1 MDISDKYYMQNY
13 IIRYICRITK
23 KLIHP
28 SNKINVMKKA
38 SFLSIAFI
46 CLAVAGAKA
55 QTYSTAVGAKFYAG
69 NGSIGGINIRHL
81 TATHTALE
89 GSLLFFS
96 GAVGLEGLYEYQAPI
111 PGAEGLQYFVG
122 GGGMLAFGTGR
133 YNDNSTSFA
142 LRLTGGVDY
151 KFADAPI
158 DVSLGFDP
166 FFYLAPSTGSNL
178 SLGIGLR
185 YVIK

>member
-1 MDISDKYYMQNY
+1 
-13 IIRYICRITK
+13 
-23 KLIHP
+23 
-28 SNKINVMKKA
+28 MKKA
-38 SFLSIAFI
+38 SFLFIASI

-55 QTYSTAVGAKFYAG
+55 QIYTTAVGAKFYAG

-81 TATHTALE
+81 TPTHTALE

-96 GAVGLEGLYEYQAPI
+96 GGLGIEGLYEYQAPI
-111 PGAEGLQYFVG
+111 PSAEGLQYFVG
-122 GGGMLAFGTGR
+122 GGGMLGFGTGR
-133 YNDNSTSFA
+133 NSETSFA

-166 FFYLAPSTGSNL
+166 FYSLAPSTGSNL

>member
-1 MDISDKYYMQNY
+1 
-13 IIRYICRITK
+13 
-23 KLIHP
+23 
-28 SNKINVMKKA
+28 MKKVPLLL
-38 SFLSIAFI
+38 FAFI
-46 CLAVAGAKA
+46 CLAVTAANA
-55 QTYSTAVGAKFYAG
+55 QTYQTAVGAKFYVG
-69 NGSIGGINIRHL
+69 DGSIGGINIRHM

-96 GAVGLEGLYEYQAPI
+96 GGIGVEGLYEYQGPI
-111 PGAEGLQYFVG
+111 TGAEGLNYFVG
-122 GGGMLAFGTGR
+122 GGGMLGLGTGPR
-133 YNDNSTSFA
+133 YNGYHDNSTSFA

-158 DVSLGFDP
+158 DVSLAFDP

-178 SLGIGLR
+178 SLGIGIR